1 MRNTKIPNLFIVEPL
16 FDTMMHQEIE
26 ANLQGETCE
35 DEARIQSPTMKRRI
49 IPTRNKNMLGVGN
62 KSSFYGGQG
71 VVQ

>member
-1 MRNTKIPNLFIVEPL
+1 
-16 FDTMMHQEIE
+16 MMHQEIE